1 MRLRGGEAGRPGD
14 LEIRRLGDLET
25 RRQGRLGDWEQVHF
39 RGEVDASLKSQ
50 GTISGV
56 CRPYPQTC
64 GFMEVAGPGEKCGLP
79 HKTSV
84 LAARG
89 PRAPV
94 HGPSSSWQPFWGGHS
109 RARLWCQARDE
120 PQLSTLGDSEPQSLY
135 PVSGTKRTL
144 MSQGTW
150 RGPGEMPPG
159 RWPSAPAGPQPQ
171 AGSLGGLGWREGP
184 FQPGLN
190 LSSPWPWVA
199 CPFSNL
205 TAFSSARTSSAGPG
219 DWGDHT
225 EAPLAGLR
233 ACPKPLP
240 HPTAGWLG
248 TGFVAPH
255 LEDASRP
262 HARPDGV
269 SLSQGEE
276 GVSVPRPRKID
287 TAVWRE

>member
-14 LEIRRLGDLET
+14 WEAGRPGGLETWRSGGWETWRPGGREAWRPGGQEAWSLGGREARRLGDLET
-25 RRQGRLGDWEQVHF
+25 RRRGRLGDWEQVHF

-50 GTISGV
+50 GTTSGV

-94 HGPSSSWQPFWGGHS
+94 HGPSSPWQPLWGGHS

-159 RWPSAPAGPQPQ
+159 RWPSALQAPSPRPAPSV
-171 AGSLGGLGWREGP
+171 AWGGEKGR
-184 FQPGLN
+184 
-190 LSSPWPWVA
+190 
-199 CPFSNL
+199 SNL
-205 TAFSSARTSSAGPG
+205 A
-219 DWGDHT
+219 
-225 EAPLAGLR
+225 
-233 ACPKPLP
+233 
-240 HPTAGWLG
+240 
-248 TGFVAPH
+248 
-255 LEDASRP
+255 
-262 HARPDGV
+262 
-269 SLSQGEE
+269 
-276 GVSVPRPRKID
+276 
-287 TAVWRE
+287 